1 MNCKENKKEIERLLA
16 RAAYLLQ
23 VDTARELYSNLY
35 LTAEQ
40 ASILM
45 TEAGDLL
52 WDVEDLKERIEDIY
66 SDKPIGTGRQP

>member
-1 MNCKENKKEIERLLA
+1 MNCKENKKEIERLLT
-16 RAAYLLQ
+16 RAVYLLQ
-23 VDTARELYSNLY
+23 VDTSRELYNMM
-35 LTAEQ
+35 LTSEQ

-52 WDVEDLKERIEDIY
+52 WDIDDLKERVNELY

>member
-1 MNCKENKKEIERLLA
+1 MNCKENKKEIERPLT

-23 VDTARELYSNLY
+23 VDTARELYNNMM
-35 LTAEQ
+35 LTSEQ

-52 WDVEDLKERIEDIY
+52 WDIDDLKERINELY